1 MKTSALFQNTISS
14 FFLKRARTVKY
25 CAVFA
30 VYVLCAIGAWG
41 TEYTWTD
48 GGGTDL
54 NWTNVGNWY
63 SDSGSSYPG
72 TGDTAIF
79 KGDKAVTVDLDDDIE
94 ISKLQTGTGG
104 SYTVTINTNGHTLT
118 SSSFIVNAEYSGSFD
133 TNTVITGGGSVKTK
147 TFDFPD
153 KNNHNV
159 TISSGTTLEISTTL
173 YGNANDNGKLTFK
186 GSGTLYLPASGANV
200 DYGESKITYDRSTGL
215 KVLPRGNPTYYK
227 VTATGLDYF
236 PTTNITIT
244 ITRNEKDAS
253 LKQVKY
259 PYTFT
264 TTNTGGGTFS
274 FNGQN
279 GDSNGSLPIEPTA
292 TDKKAEFTLKYS
304 EPENLAPGDGF
315 TLTIR
320 TPDNS
325 MELAVISYYKD
336 TPRWTGAENSS
347 WENVANWTGITDI
360 SEITSTSEITI
371 NSGVSNYPEI
381 STTVSLKSLT
391 ITSNAKVTMT
401 GGSLTVDKL
410 ICTGNSN
417 FTATGGTVVFG
428 NSETDAE
435 FSADYPDNSSFYNVE
450 ITAGKNFTSSNS
462 MTITGDFTSNGNTT
476 LSSGT
481 LTVSGTATVSSG
493 AKINVNNADFS
504 GTVTNNGEI
513 ICGGG
518 DVTFRGNVTNDGK
531 ISGTTGI
538 LTFSNDVTNSGT
550 ITAGNSVNDTAA
562 VTFSKKYAGTGGTLV
577 GSAADSTYIDFY
589 GDAEF
594 GTVTVNNSSLRFKG
608 STAQTLTPNDQ
619 SVKAVIFAN
628 TGNTTLNGSL
638 TADGLIT
645 VSGRLSC
652 DSSSAIT
659 ANAGLTIENT
669 GTLNA
674 GDSKITLSNGTEW
687 NNGGTFDCGTGTGTV
702 IVSGSGAKIL
712 GNNNF
717 LNFECTTAGATVKF
731 EAGKT
736 QTVSG
741 KFTITGSS
749 GNEVQLTSTT
759 TTDSWTFEAEAN
771 KVNVQY
777 AAISNSN
784 SKYVLAGIPNSS
796 TWTDNGGNTN
806 WFSALYIWKGTKDT
820 AWDNAENW
828 TDINGRAVAAAPQ
841 KDNNEVEISIG
852 KDDEPATN
860 TLEVINSE
868 LSLKSITVNSG
879 STIDLASCSVKTVD
893 SFTNYGTVRLNGT
906 QSITGTMINGADST
920 VEYYGNV
927 ATSLPWDGN
936 SSQSGKNYENLVF
949 TNGASASDIT
959 DTVNVSG
966 TTTIDTGSSD
976 VKLSSEDN
984 IFSGE
989 ITVTSGGKVS
999 ITAAATEE
1007 VKIAAGAECNSLEIN
1022 GNTALYGNVTT
1033 TGAQDYNGNVT
1044 LYANSSLI
1052 ANSGGTAQSVTIG
1065 KDSASQIKTD
1075 GTARNLSVGKE
1086 GIFSNCTV
1094 NGTFNAQLASFTVYG
1109 ETTVSAGGAVT
1120 AGTQSYNGAVTV
1132 FAGGTITGGS
1142 GAVSFDETVNSG
1154 GITCSTTTTIFNGAV
1169 TVSAGGTITG
1179 TEGTAEFKSTVTN
1192 NGTITGDSGAIKFR
1206 ENVTN
1211 DGKIIGASG
1220 EITFSGTY
1228 GSSTNATAELTASSS
1243 GNTYFSSDADFS
1255 YTTFTANSGTV
1266 VFNSS
1271 ADAELTLT
1279 TNEQPFNNVTLP
1291 DTGTTSVLKV
1301 NGTFNINGT
1310 LTTGTNRTLDMQT
1323 NNSAL
1328 NADGTTDNSG
1338 EIKLGSQPAQF
1349 TGTVTNSG
1357 KITASDGTV
1366 TFGETT
1372 NSGGITCSTTTTVFN
1387 GAVTVFAGGTII
1399 GTDGTAEFKST
1410 VTNDGTI
1417 TGNSGAVTFNGN
1429 VTNDGKI
1436 SGSTGT
1442 ITFRGTYGS
1451 STATEAT
1458 PAILTASSGGY
1469 TYFSSDADF
1478 SYTTFTANGGTVVF
1492 NSSAD
1497 AGQTLKLA
1505 NATTFNKTSIQTSV
1519 GRFTAE
1525 GTANGKLIANTL
1537 TLINTNADAIFNI
1550 PINAATIEMKN
1561 TAETA
1566 GAVTFN
1572 NDVTAVTIDN
1582 TTTDSSVINFDIT
1595 FNAATEVTN
1604 PVTFG
1609 TTGTLT
1615 LDNNTEDTFIFNGG
1629 ITHTAGNTTLCGKII
1644 TNSSPVVLSSDA
1656 NIKTLTLTGNSTI
1669 QTTGAVGNETGAAIT
1684 LGAVSAVSG
1693 EEKTLSLTGGTGNIT
1708 VYGAVGSEDSIIG
1721 DIIIESAGTVK
1732 FTGAIYS
1739 TDFTIASAKD
1749 VEFESTINCA
1759 QLTQTAGSGTSAFL
1773 DTVTASGAIS
1783 LTGNIF
1789 TFAKDVTTQ
1798 RSLLTKGDTILF
1810 GGAISAVNDISIT
1823 GNAVT
1828 LQKQVTTNG
1837 ELSVTHSGIF
1847 TIAEEADIT
1856 ADKGFIQYGTGTLAI
1871 GGTSSTTSITTK
1883 NAPISFNGS
1892 GTLTLKGDILLTSS
1906 SDTENGGNINI
1917 NTPVEP
1923 ADNSAQSLTLSA
1935 GKGNIYFS
1943 SDTVTTKRIKDVSIQ
1958 SASEVEFT
1966 NKLNANK
1973 ISVTAEKITLT
1984 QTAKLDTA
1992 ETAVFSNSGILLL
2005 EPGCSIEAS
2014 TITQDGSGK
2023 NQIAGTITA
2032 QKIILKNDTY
2042 IHNKTEIKPG
2052 TFTVCN
2058 FTVGNDTTPAGLANL
2073 YISALEGE
2081 SPAQVTF
2088 NADVSIQGNYA
2099 LFNGNV
2105 NQKGDL
2111 SVDKD
2116 VILLNGDTS
2125 TMYKDSSIGVAD
2137 LFKYTGRNG
2146 SVIAKN
2152 SLSAFP
2158 NEMPDGTTINH
2169 NGKYISTFSIL
2180 PGITISAGQNF
2191 YDNGTAL
2198 TPGGSWTLKLKPN
2211 DRAKDAFAELYNAKI
2226 AHCKVSPI
2234 GGGTA
2239 FLSAAENGT
2248 DGGNNTGIFFS
2259 RPEIL
2264 VHNAANAKDTTGNT
2278 NLSGTYTVYD
2288 NVIRVEFADS
2298 ITKQPL
2304 KIENSCNEIS
2314 AALEHI
2320 KFGSTSTSQKIF
2332 EGAYTTAE
2340 CTQSTDG
2347 KGDLSVFF
2355 LKTANSDK
2363 WNTDATGISSGAN
2376 ESTDW
2381 DGTHRTAIPYLNIP
2395 KALESVWQTLR
2406 DEHKNR
2412 ISHYYTE
2419 SPQLSSVNETSGAT
2433 FTATADLC
2441 APVLVAVRTGQ
2452 ELHTKN
2458 DGTAESQ
2465 PFYDSHNFIELQY
2478 SEPVNTGNI
2487 LLTST
2492 EEETVQNTQ
2501 VQDDFGKIDGTSGNG
2516 LTVSG
2521 LIKTAAGM
2529 LKTGSNGTED
2539 NLVHSL
2545 YRKFSV
2551 NAGEEDSFNAHRL
2564 RISIAGYVDKSVS
2577 ASRGSFKHWKGYID
2591 SAETPSG
2598 TVTRIS
2604 SPLIKDFNGN
2614 VLEAAGTSAH
2624 KLPELS
2630 VSSEES
2636 ELYGKWDT
2644 LPPAFA
2650 VYKNIT
2656 NNEDTGFEAIGTNDT
2671 DSTTLDRIEFHV
2683 FDNETNEPAWYIK
2696 TGWCSESKSLFTP
2709 FSYAADI
2716 FGGARPFST
2725 EEKIRTSGGLRYA
2738 SLYNKSSSFSYK
2750 IKGKPDTYSFGSD
2763 EITGGAKG
2771 LVFRTQSEI
2780 THATGSEDGLYFSV
2794 HFADSSIPLKTTFE
2808 VTYNENGF
2816 VTDLAGNRMK
2826 SGTVT
2831 TIDRTAPTFNMS
2843 VGAVP
2848 DDSGNTYEE
2857 LYVIFNKKLNTDA
2870 VTVYNNDG
2878 TTETKQFSEALRES
2892 LRFVDSKT
2900 QLPVSDIFVST
2911 EKDVDVVF
2919 KNDNFTGLKIPL
2931 NRSLT
2936 YGDIKKL
2943 WIQAYTAESS
2953 IDPLSGVENAN
2964 VTYIQDVLGNYLP
2977 YKSAHAI
2984 SDFAINI
2991 VNPIY
2996 AYDARITEDGAF
3008 FSQQMYQDGSWA
3020 VHDWNAEQK
3029 NYGTLSAG
3037 YDLFIEA
3044 NLSDGN
3050 GEAPADTTVFAYFD
3064 STPDTQAVSVTY
3076 NENISGTGLS
3086 SWRVWLPNFIAASS
3100 GTQERSPIFK
3110 ALSPQ
3115 NNVMSKQTV
3124 LAGIKGEMPAD
3135 AKTENEMRFSLNSTT
3150 MENAGW
3156 KSGDQISFLFAL
3168 SDANNNPVKICHAPE
3183 YDSLTDTYTTEES
3196 PLFALRLKNSGYL
3209 TSVDLWSFKLQDI
3222 TKQRGGVTI
3231 FNNVINAA
3239 NGEKTV
3245 VQVNM
3250 PSGGTLNVIVMTL
3263 DGNIVK
3269 YLQHGEAS
3277 QGEHNYTWD
3286 GTTKSGKKVARGLY
3300 FIRVFGNGIDETRKV
3315 MVVK

>member
-1 MKTSALFQNTISS
+1 MKTSALFQNTIFS
-14 FFLKRARTVKY
+14 FFLKRASTVKY
-25 CAVFA
+25 CAFFA
-30 VYVLCAIGAWG
+30 AYVLCAIGAWG
-41 TEYTWTD
+41 TNYTWTG

-54 NWTNVGNWY
+54 NWTNVGNWT
-63 SDSGSSYPG
+63 SDSGSSYPR

-79 KGDKAVTVDLDDDIE
+79 KGNEAVTVDLDANIE

-104 SYTVTINTNGHTLT
+104 RNTVTINTNGHTLT
-118 SSSFIVNAEYSGSFD
+118 SSSFIVNAEFTGSSD
-133 TNTVITGGGSVKTK
+133 TNTVITGGGSVKTE
-147 TFDFPD
+147 TFDFPN
-153 KNNHNV
+153 KNTHNV
-159 TISSGTTLEISTTL
+159 TIGSGTTLEISTTL
-173 YGNANDNGKLTFK
+173 YGNADNGGTLTFK

-200 DYGESKITYDRSTGL
+200 DYGESKITYDRGL
-215 KVLPRGNPTYYK
+215 KVLPLGEPTYYK
-227 VTATGLDYF
+227 VTAKELDGF
-236 PTTNITIT
+236 PSNDITIT
-244 ITRNEKDAS
+244 ITRNKTNAPS
-253 LKQVKY
+253 LEQVKY

-279 GDSNGSLPIEPTA
+279 VDPNGYLSIGVS
-292 TDKKAEFTLKYS
+292 TLTENITLSYS
-304 EPENLAPGDGF
+304 ETLAAGDGF
-315 TLTIR
+315 TLTIK

-336 TPRWTGAENSS
+336 KPRWTGAVNADWNESG
-347 WENVANWTGITDI
+347 NWTGITNI

-435 FSADYPDNSSFYNVE
+435 FSADYPDNSSFYHVE
-450 ITAGKNFTSSNS
+450 VTDGKNFTSSNS
-462 MTITGDFTSNGNTT
+462 MTITGNFTSNGNTT

-481 LTVSGTATVSSG
+481 LTVGTESVSSNCTVNGTFNAQLASFTVYGETTVSDGGAVTAGTQSYNGAVTVFAGGTITGSSG
-493 AKINVNNADFS
+493 A
-504 GTVTNNGEI
+504 
-513 ICGGG
+513 
-518 DVTFRGNVTNDGK
+518 VTFNGNVTNDGK

-594 GTVTVNNSSLRFKG
+594 GTVTVNKSSLRFKG
-608 STAQTLTPNDQ
+608 STAQTLTPNGQ
-619 SVKAVIFAN
+619 SVEAVIFAN
-628 TGNTTLNGSL
+628 TDKTTLNGSL
-638 TADGLIT
+638 TANRLIT
-645 VSGRLSC
+645 VSGILFC

-674 GDSKITLSNGTEW
+674 GDSKITLSNETAW
-687 NNGGTFDCGTGTGTV
+687 NNGGTFNCERGTV

-712 GNNNF
+712 GNNTF
-717 LNFECTTAGATVKF
+717 FNFECTTAGAIVKF

-741 KFTITGSS
+741 NFTITGSP
-749 GNEVQLTSTT
+749 GNKVQLTSTT

-784 SKYVLAGIPNSS
+784 SKYVLAGIQNSD
-796 TWTDNGGNTN
+796 TWTDNGENTN
-806 WFSALYIWKGTKDT
+806 WFSASYIWKGTEDT

-828 TDINGRAVAAAPQ
+828 TYPNGQAVAAAPQ
-841 KDNNEVEISIG
+841 TDNDKVEISIG

-860 TLEVINSE
+860 TLEVNSN
-868 LSLKSITVNSG
+868 LTLKSITVNSG
-879 STIDLASCSVKTVD
+879 STIDLASCSVTVD
-893 SFTNYGTVRLNGT
+893 SFTNYGTVRLDDTRT
-906 QSITGTMINGADST
+906 QSITGTMKNESGST
-920 VEYYGNV
+920 VEYYGPIG
-927 ATSLPWDGN
+927 TSLPWDGN

-949 TNGASASDIT
+949 TNGASTSDIT
-959 DTVNVSG
+959 DTVKVSG

-1007 VKIAAGAECNSLEIN
+1007 VKIAAGAKCNSLEIN

-1033 TGAQDYNGNVT
+1033 TGAQVYNGNVT
-1044 LYANSSLI
+1044 LYA
-1052 ANSGGTAQSVTIG
+1052 
-1065 KDSASQIKTD
+1065 D
-1075 GTARNLSVGKE
+1075 
-1086 GIFSNCTV
+1086 
-1094 NGTFNAQLASFTVYG
+1094 
-1109 ETTVSAGGAVT
+1109 
-1120 AGTQSYNGAVTV
+1120 
-1132 FAGGTITGGS
+1132 
-1142 GAVSFDETVNSG
+1142 
-1154 GITCSTTTTIFNGAV
+1154 
-1169 TVSAGGTITG
+1169 
-1179 TEGTAEFKSTVTN
+1179 
-1192 NGTITGDSGAIKFR
+1192 
-1206 ENVTN
+1206 
-1211 DGKIIGASG
+1211 
-1220 EITFSGTY
+1220 
-1228 GSSTNATAELTASSS
+1228 ATLTA
-1243 GNTYFSSDADFS
+1243 
-1255 YTTFTANSGTV
+1255 
-1266 VFNSS
+1266 
-1271 ADAELTLT
+1271 
-1279 TNEQPFNNVTLP
+1279 
-1291 DTGTTSVLKV
+1291 
-1301 NGTFNINGT
+1301 
-1310 LTTGTNRTLDMQT
+1310 
-1323 NNSAL
+1323 
-1328 NADGTTDNSG
+1328 
-1338 EIKLGSQPAQF
+1338 
-1349 TGTVTNSG
+1349 
-1357 KITASDGTV
+1357 
-1366 TFGETT
+1366 
-1372 NSGGITCSTTTTVFN
+1372 
-1387 GAVTVFAGGTII
+1387 
-1399 GTDGTAEFKST
+1399 
-1410 VTNDGTI
+1410 
-1417 TGNSGAVTFNGN
+1417 
-1429 VTNDGKI
+1429 
-1436 SGSTGT
+1436 
-1442 ITFRGTYGS
+1442 
-1451 STATEAT
+1451 
-1458 PAILTASSGGY
+1458 
-1469 TYFSSDADF
+1469 
-1478 SYTTFTANGGTVVF
+1478 
-1492 NSSAD
+1492 
-1497 AGQTLKLA
+1497 
-1505 NATTFNKTSIQTSV
+1505 
-1519 GRFTAE
+1519 
-1525 GTANGKLIANTL
+1525 
-1537 TLINTNADAIFNI
+1537 
-1550 PINAATIEMKN
+1550 
-1561 TAETA
+1561 
-1566 GAVTFN
+1566 
-1572 NDVTAVTIDN
+1572 
-1582 TTTDSSVINFDIT
+1582 
-1595 FNAATEVTN
+1595 
-1604 PVTFG
+1604 
-1609 TTGTLT
+1609 
-1615 LDNNTEDTFIFNGG
+1615 
-1629 ITHTAGNTTLCGKII
+1629 NTTLSGKII
-1644 TNSSPVVLSSDA
+1644 TDSAPVVLSSDA
-1656 NIKTLTLTGNSTI
+1656 DIKTLTLTGNSTI
-1669 QTTGAVGNETGAAIT
+1669 QTKGAEGNETGASIT
-1684 LGAVSAVSG
+1684 LGAVSG
-1693 EEKTLSLTGGTGNIT
+1693 TGNELTLTSGTGNIT
-1708 VYGAVGSEDSIIG
+1708 VYGAVGAENSIIG

-2032 QKIILKNDTY
+2032 QEIILKNNTY
-2042 IHNKTEIKPG
+2042 IYNKTEITAEK
-2052 TFTVCN
+2052 
-2058 FTVGNDTTPAGLANL
+2058 FTVGSDTTPADLTDL
-2073 YISALEGE
+2073 YISALEGG
-2081 SPAQVTF
+2081 SSAQVTF
-2088 NADVSIQGNYA
+2088 NANVSIHGNYA
-2099 LFNGNV
+2099 LFNGTVIQNG
-2105 NQKGDL
+2105 NL
-2111 SVDKD
+2111 SVEKD
-2116 VILLNGDTS
+2116 IILLNGNANA
-2125 TMYKDSSIGVAD
+2125 MYKDANDGTSSSGVAD
-2137 LFKYTGRNG
+2137 LFKYTGRDG
-2146 SVIAKN
+2146 SIIAEN
-2152 SLSAFP
+2152 SLSLFP
-2158 NEMPDGTTINH
+2158 DKMPDGTTINH

-2191 YDNGTAL
+2191 YDNGTDL
-2198 TPGGSWTLKLKPN
+2198 TPVGSWTLKLKAN
-2211 DRAKDAFAELYNAKI
+2211 DKATDAFAELYNAKI
-2226 AHCKVSPI
+2226 VHCKVSPI
-2234 GGGTA
+2234 DGGKA

-2248 DGGNNTGIFFS
+2248 DADGRNNDGVFFS

-2264 VHNAANAKDTTGNT
+2264 VHNAANAKDTDGNA

-2288 NVIRVEFADS
+2288 NVIRVEFVDS

-2304 KIENSCNEIS
+2304 KIENSSNEIS

-2577 ASRGSFKHWKGYID
+2577 TSRGSFKHWKGYID

-2598 TVTRIS
+2598 TVTRIF